1 MNNLSSTKPSVGSYK
16 PVFLVIGL
24 LTLAAA
30 LGWVGVQTFTSN
42 LSSIGIEYGSLLML
56 VLMIGLLLTGMQL
69 AFVTGL
75 VALIFTLGW
84 FGVDALPLITSR
96 IFSFVSGYVFLAV
109 PMFVLMAALL
119 DRSGIARDLFDA
131 MKSVGRKVRGGV
143 AVQTLLVAVILA
155 SMSGVIGGETV
166 LLGILALP
174 QMLRLGYD
182 RKLAIGTTCAG
193 GALGTMLPPSI
204 VLIIYGLSASVS
216 IGELFKAAF
225 LPAFILAMFYMAYVL
240 IRCKLNPALAPLPS
254 EEDLAKDAE
263 AHPSYFKA
271 LFFPL
276 LSVATVLG
284 SIYTGVASVT
294 EASALG
300 VVGIAISAAIRKEL
314 NWKMVKES
322 SIATMRTC
330 GMIMW
335 IGIGASALVGV
346 YNLMGGIDFVEE
358 TILALSGGN
367 AMSTLLIMMAIL
379 FVLGMFL
386 DWVGVALL
394 TMPIFVP
401 IITGLGM
408 DPIWFGVVFCLNMQV
423 AFLSPPFGPAAFYL
437 KSVAPKD
444 ISLGEIFTAL
454 LPFIALQVCVLAL
467 VIMFPEL
474 ALWWR

>member
-1 MNNLSSTKPSVGSYK
+1 M
-16 PVFLVIGL
+16 FD
-24 LTLAAA
+24 
-30 LGWVGVQTFTSN
+30 
-42 LSSIGIEYGSLLML
+42 LSSIGIAYGSLLML
-56 VLMIGLLLTGMQL
+56 ALMIGLLLTGMQL
-69 AFVTGL
+69 AFVTCL
-75 VALIFTLGW
+75 VSLVFTLGW

-96 IFSFVSGYVFLAV
+96 VFSFVSGYVFLAV

-119 DRSGIARDLFDA
+119 DRSGIAQDLFDA

-143 AVQTLLVAVILA
+143 AVQTLIVAVILA

-216 IGELFKAAF
+216 IGDLFKASF
-225 LPAFILAMFYMAYVL
+225 LPAFILAMFYIAYVL
-240 IRCKLNPALAPLPS
+240 IRCKLNPALAPLPT
-254 EEDLAKDAE
+254 DAE
-263 AHPSYFKA
+263 LAEDAKNKPSYFKA

-300 VVGIAISAAIRKEL
+300 VVGIAISAAIRGEL
-314 NWKMVKES
+314 NVSMVKDS
-322 SIATMRTC
+322 AIATMRTC

-346 YNLMGGIDFVEE
+346 YNLMGGIDFVEQ
-358 TILALSGGN
+358 TILTLSGGH
-367 AMSTLLIMMAIL
+367 AMTTLVIMMVIL

-401 IITGLGM
+401 IIVGLGM
-408 DPIWFGVVFCLNMQV
+408 DPVWFGVVFCLNMQV

-454 LPFIALQVCVLAL
+454 LPFIALQISVLCL
-467 VIMFPEL
+467 VIAFPQL
-474 ALWWR
+474 ALWWQ

>member
-1 MNNLSSTKPSVGSYK
+1 MFDLST
-16 PVFLVIGL
+16 
-24 LTLAAA
+24 
-30 LGWVGVQTFTSN
+30 
-42 LSSIGIEYGSLLML
+42 IGIAYGSLLML

-75 VALIFTLGW
+75 VALLFTLGW
-84 FGVDALPLITSR
+84 FGVDALPLVTSR

-131 MKSVGRKVRGGV
+131 MKSVGRKVRGGI
-143 AVQTLLVAVILA
+143 AIQTLLVAVVLA

-204 VLIIYGLSASVS
+204 VLIIYGLTASVS
-216 IGELFKAAF
+216 IGDLFKSAF
-225 LPAFILAMFYMAYVL
+225 LPAFILAITYIIYVFV
-240 IRCKLNPALAPLPS
+240 RCKLNPGLAPLPTD
-254 EEDLAKDAE
+254 EELAQDALNRS
-263 AHPSYFKA
+263 SYFKA
-271 LFFPL
+271 LFFPFV
-276 LSVATVLG
+276 SVGIVLG

-300 VVGIAISAAIRKEL
+300 VVGIMVSAAIRGEL
-314 NWKMVKES
+314 NRDMLQDS
-322 SIATMRTC
+322 AIATMRTC

-358 TILALSGGN
+358 TILALSGGS
-367 AMSTLLIMMAIL
+367 AMATLMIMMVIL
-379 FVLGMFL
+379 LVLGMFL

-401 IITGLGM
+401 IIIGLGM
-408 DPIWFGVVFCLNMQV
+408 DSVWFGVVFCLNMQV
-423 AFLSPPFGPAAFYL
+423 SFLSPPFGPAAFYL
-437 KSVAPKD
+437 KSVAPKE
-444 ISLGEIFTAL
+444 ISLGEIFTSL
-454 LPFIALQVCVLAL
+454 LPFIALQIVVLGL
-467 VIMFPEL
+467 VIAFPWL
-474 ALWWR
+474 ALWWK

>member
-1 MNNLSSTKPSVGSYK
+1 MLD
-16 PVFLVIGL
+16 
-24 LTLAAA
+24 
-30 LGWVGVQTFTSN
+30 
-42 LSSIGIEYGSLLML
+42 LSSIGIAWGSVLML
-56 VLMIGLLLTGMQL
+56 VIMIGLLLTGMQL
-69 AFVTGL
+69 AFVTGF
-75 VALIFTLGW
+75 VAIFFTLCW
-84 FGVDALPLITSR
+84 FGPDALPLIASR
-96 IFSFVSGYVFLAV
+96 TYSFASGYVFLAV

-119 DRSGIARDLFDA
+119 DRSGIAKDLFDA

-143 AVQTLLVAVILA
+143 AVQTLLVAVLLA

-204 VLIIYGLSASVS
+204 VLIIYGMTASVS
-216 IGELFKAAF
+216 IGDLFKASF
-225 LPAFILAMFYMAYVL
+225 LPAFILAGCYIAYVL
-240 IRCKLNPALAPLPS
+240 IRCKLNPSLAPIPS
-254 EEDLAKDAE
+254 DSDEEDE
-263 AHPSYFKA
+263 PQVSYFKA

-276 LSVATVLG
+276 LSVAVVLG

-300 VVGIAISAAIRKEL
+300 VVGIMLSAIIRGEM
-314 NWKMVKES
+314 NFKMLKES
-322 SIATMRTC
+322 AIATMRTC

-335 IGIGASALVGV
+335 IGIGASALVGI

-358 TILALSGGN
+358 VILGLSGGS
-367 AMSTLLIMMAIL
+367 AIGTLLIMMVIL
-379 FVLGMFL
+379 LVLGMFL

-401 IITGLGM
+401 IITGLGF
-408 DPIWFGVVFCLNMQV
+408 DPVWFGVVFCLNMQV
-423 AFLSPPFGPAAFYL
+423 SFLSPPFGPAAFYL

-444 ISLGEIFTAL
+444 ISLGEIFTSL
-454 LPFIALQVCVLAL
+454 LPFIALQVFVLSL
-467 VIMFPEL
+467 VIIFPEL
-474 ALWWR
+474 AMWWK

>member
-1 MNNLSSTKPSVGSYK
+1 M
-16 PVFLVIGL
+16 FD
-24 LTLAAA
+24 
-30 LGWVGVQTFTSN
+30 
-42 LSSIGIEYGSLLML
+42 LSSIGIGYGSLLML

-75 VALIFTLGW
+75 VAVIFTFGW
-84 FGVDALPLITSR
+84 FGPEVLPLITSR
-96 IFSFVSGYVFLAV
+96 IYSFVSGYVFLAV

-131 MKSVGRKVRGGV
+131 MKKVGRNVRGGV
-143 AVQTLLVAVILA
+143 AVQTLLVAVLLA

-204 VLIIYGLSASVS
+204 VLIIYGLTASVS
-216 IGELFKAAF
+216 IGDLFKASF
-225 LPAFILAMFYMAYVL
+225 VPALILALLYVLYVL
-240 IRCKLNPALAPLPS
+240 IRCYLNPSLAPLPTA
-254 EEDLAKDAE
+254 EELAEDEAKDIN
-263 AHPSYFKA
+263 FKKA
-271 LFFPL
+271 LLFPM
-276 LSVATVLG
+276 LSVAVVLG
-284 SIYTGVASVT
+284 SIYSGIASIT

-300 VVGIAISAAIRKEL
+300 VVGIAISAAIRGEL
-314 NWKMVKES
+314 NWNMLKES
-322 SIATMRTC
+322 SIATLRTC
-330 GMIMW
+330 GMIIW

-346 YNLMGGIDFVEE
+346 YNLMGGIDFVSDG
-358 TILALSGGN
+358 ILAMSGGSP
-367 AMSTLLIMMAIL
+367 MGTILIMMAVL

-401 IITGLGM
+401 IVVGLGY
-408 DPIWFGVVFCLNMQV
+408 DPIWFGVVFCMNMQV
-423 AFLSPPFGPAAFYL
+423 SFLSPPFGPAAFYL

-444 ISLGEIFTAL
+444 ISLGEIFSALVPFICLQVVALAL
-454 LPFIALQVCVLAL
+454 LI
-467 VIMFPEL
+467 IFPQL
-474 ALWWR
+474 ALWWQ

>member
-1 MNNLSSTKPSVGSYK
+1 M
-16 PVFLVIGL
+16 FD
-24 LTLAAA
+24 
-30 LGWVGVQTFTSN
+30 
-42 LSSIGIEYGSLLML
+42 LSSIGIAWGSLLML
-56 VLMIGLLLTGMQL
+56 VMMIGLLLTGMQL
-69 AFVTGL
+69 AFVTGF
-75 VALIFTLGW
+75 VAIFFTLCW
-84 FGVDALPLITSR
+84 FGPDALPLIASR
-96 IFSFVSGYVFLAV
+96 TYSFASGYVFLAV

-143 AVQTLLVAVILA
+143 AVQTLLVAVLLA

-204 VLIIYGLSASVS
+204 VLIIYGMTASVS
-216 IGELFKAAF
+216 IGDLFKASF
-225 LPAFILAMFYMAYVL
+225 LPAFILAGCYIGYVL
-240 IRCKLNPALAPLPS
+240 IRCKLNPSLAPLPS
-254 EEDLAKDAE
+254 DDGTEEDIANQ
-263 AHPSYFKA
+263 PSYFKA

-284 SIYTGVASVT
+284 SIYTGIASVT

-300 VVGIAISAAIRKEL
+300 VVGIMISALIRGEL
-314 NWKMVKES
+314 NFSMLKES
-322 SIATMRTC
+322 AIATMRTC

-335 IGIGASALVGV
+335 IGIGASALVGI

-367 AMSTLLIMMAIL
+367 ATVTLLIMMAIL
-379 FVLGMFL
+379 LVLGMFL

-401 IITGLGM
+401 IITGLGF
-408 DPIWFGVVFCLNMQV
+408 DPVWFGVVFCLNMQV
-423 AFLSPPFGPAAFYL
+423 SFLSPPFGPAAFYL

-444 ISLGEIFTAL
+444 ISLGEIFSSL
-454 LPFIALQVCVLAL
+454 LPFIALQVLVLAL
-467 VIMFPEL
+467 VIIFPQL
-474 ALWWR
+474 ALWWQ

>member
-1 MNNLSSTKPSVGSYK
+1 MPLAFVPG
-16 PVFLVIGL
+16 VFVL
-24 LTLAAA
+24 LLA
-30 LGWVGVQTFTSN
+30 LGWLGAEAISFD
-42 LSSIGIEYGSLLML
+42 LSSIGIGYGSLLML
-56 VLMIGLLLTGMQL
+56 VLMIALLLTGMQL

-75 VALIFTLGW
+75 VALIFTYGW
-84 FGVDALPLITSR
+84 FGVDALPLVTSR
-96 IFSFVSGYVFLAV
+96 IFSFVNGYVFLAV

-143 AVQTLLVAVILA
+143 AVQTLLVAVVLA

-174 QMLRLGYD
+174 QMLRLGYN

-216 IGELFKAAF
+216 IGQLFKAAF
-225 LPAFILAMFYMAYVL
+225 LPAFILAMFYVGYVL
-240 IRCKLNPALAPLPS
+240 IRCKLNPSLAPLPS
-254 EEDLAKDAE
+254 EEELAEDAKNR
-263 AHPSYFKA
+263 PSYFKA

-276 LSVATVLG
+276 LSVAIVLG

-300 VVGIAISAAIRKEL
+300 VVGIALSAWIRGEL
-314 NWKMVKES
+314 NATMVKES
-322 SIATMRTC
+322 AIATMRTC

-346 YNLMGGIDFVEE
+346 YNLMGGIDFVEQ

-367 AMSTLLIMMAIL
+367 ATTTLLIMMAIL

-408 DPIWFGVVFCLNMQV
+408 DPVWFGVVFCLNMQV

-444 ISLGEIFTAL
+444 ISLGEIFSSMI
-454 LPFIALQVCVLAL
+454 PFIALQVSVLAL
-467 VIMFPEL
+467 VIIFPEL
-474 ALWWR
+474 ALWWQ

>member
-1 MNNLSSTKPSVGSYK
+1 M
-16 PVFLVIGL
+16 FD
-24 LTLAAA
+24 
-30 LGWVGVQTFTSN
+30 
-42 LSSIGIEYGSLLML
+42 LSSIGIGYGSLLML

-75 VALIFTLGW
+75 VAVIFTFGW
-84 FGVDALPLITSR
+84 FGPEVLPLITSR
-96 IFSFVSGYVFLAV
+96 IYSFVSGYVFLAV

-131 MKSVGRKVRGGV
+131 MKKVARNVRGGV
-143 AVQTLLVAVILA
+143 AVQTLLVAVLLA

-204 VLIIYGLSASVS
+204 VLIIYGLTASVS
-216 IGELFKAAF
+216 IGDLFKASF
-225 LPAFILAMFYMAYVL
+225 LPAAILALLYIVYVL
-240 IRCKLNPALAPLPS
+240 VRCYLNPSLAPLPS
-254 EEDLAKDAE
+254 AEELAEDE
-263 AHPSYFKA
+263 AKNINFKKA
-271 LFFPL
+271 LLFPM
-276 LSVATVLG
+276 LSVAVVLG
-284 SIYTGVASVT
+284 SIYSGIASIT

-300 VVGIAISAAIRKEL
+300 VVGIAISAAIRGEL
-314 NWKMVKES
+314 NWNMLKES
-322 SIATMRTC
+322 SIATLRTC
-330 GMIMW
+330 GMIIW

-346 YNLMGGIDFVEE
+346 YNLMGGIDFVSEG
-358 TILALSGGN
+358 ILAMSGGSP
-367 AMSTLLIMMAIL
+367 MGTILIMMAVL

-401 IITGLGM
+401 IVVGLGF
-408 DPIWFGVVFCLNMQV
+408 DPIWFGVVFCMNMQV
-423 AFLSPPFGPAAFYL
+423 SFLSPPFGPAAFYL

-444 ISLGEIFTAL
+444 ISLGEIFSALVPFICLQVVALAL
-454 LPFIALQVCVLAL
+454 LI
-467 VIMFPEL
+467 IFPEL
-474 ALWWR
+474 ALWWK